1 MDTPERFAEL
11 CAWLAATDIESLE
24 LRGPGTCLRLRRGAS
39 GVEAS
44 ASDAQAPVGSS
55 VVVPAGEAAKPILV
69 RAPCVGVL
77 RHRHPL
83 QDVPL
88 AAAGQPVVTGQ
99 ALALLQ
105 IGPTLVPATAPRD
118 AVVARIVAR
127 DGEAVGYGDALV
139 ELF

>member
-11 CAWLAATDIESLE
+11 SAWLAATDIESLE
-24 LRGPGTCLRLRRGAS
+24 LRGPGTCLRLQRGTS

-44 ASDAQAPVGSS
+44 ATAAQVPVASS
-55 VVVPAGEAAKPILV
+55 VVSAGEAATPTLV

-83 QDVPL
+83 HDVPL
-88 AAAGQPVVTGQ
+88 VAEGRPVVAGQ

-105 IGPTLVPATAPRD
+105 IGPTLVPATAPRNG
-118 AVVARIVAR
+118 VVARIVVR
-127 DGEAVGYGDALV
+127 DGDAVGYGDALV